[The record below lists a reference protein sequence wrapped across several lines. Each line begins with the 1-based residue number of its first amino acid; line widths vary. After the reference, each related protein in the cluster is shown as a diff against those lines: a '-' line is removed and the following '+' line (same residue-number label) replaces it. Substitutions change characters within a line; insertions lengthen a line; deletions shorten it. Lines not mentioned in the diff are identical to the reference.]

1 MIGSLLYLTAS
12 RPDILFS
19 VCICARFQSDP
30 RESHLTAVKRI
41 FKYLKGTTNLGLFY
55 RKSSDYS
62 LVGYCDAD
70 FAGDRVERK
79 STSGSCQFLGENLI
93 SWSSKRQST
102 IALSTAEAEY
112 IAAAGCSTQMLW
124 MKSQLEDFQIF
135 ESNIPILCDNTS
147 AICLSKNPILHS
159 RAKHIEIK
167 HHFIRD
173 YIQKGILNL
182 KFIDTDHQWADIFT
196 KPLSEDRF
204 NFILKHL
211 SMKVCPE

>member
-1 MIGSLLYLTAS
+1 MIGSLLYLITS

-19 VCICARFQSDP
+19 ICLCARFQSNP

-79 STSGSCQFLGENLI
+79 STSGSCQLLGENMI

-102 IALSTAEAEY
+102 IALSTTEAEY

-147 AICLSKNPILHS
+147 AICLSKNPI
-159 RAKHIEIK
+159 
-167 HHFIRD
+167 
-173 YIQKGILNL
+173 
-182 KFIDTDHQWADIFT
+182 
-196 KPLSEDRF
+196 
-204 NFILKHL
+204 
-211 SMKVCPE
+211 